1 MAELGFFPLELPEK
15 NVKQLYDERSKSLI
29 LMKHGLPLT
38 SHYKLCTFT
47 LFSQEQFSV
56 LHFKVS
62 KVLSLLLLAVT
73 DDSKESWQER
83 HQCDETFLFFRFTLP
98 TAFSASAAKT
108 QDKAVLRNQKT
119 NLRLLYA
126 LEGSVSDWSEGQ
138 RGRAEGGAGSEFY
151 LL

>member
-1 MAELGFFPLELPEK
+1 MAELVFSSLNSQKK

-38 SHYKLCTFT
+38 SHYILCTFT
-47 LFSQEQFSV
+47 LFFQEQFSV

-83 HQCDETFLFFRFTLP
+83 HQCDETFLFFRFTLL

-108 QDKAVLRNQKT
+108 QDKAVLHTR
-119 NLRLLYA
+119 RRSSA
-126 LEGSVSDWSEGQ
+126 LEGSVSAWNGGQ
-138 RGRAEGGAGSEFY
+138 RDRGEGGAGGEFY

>member
-1 MAELGFFPLELPEK
+1 MAELVFSPLELPEK
-15 NVKQLYDERSKSLI
+15 NVKQLYDKRSKSLI

-73 DDSKESWQER
+73 DDSKES
-83 HQCDETFLFFRFTLP
+83 
-98 TAFSASAAKT
+98 
-108 QDKAVLRNQKT
+108 
-119 NLRLLYA
+119 
-126 LEGSVSDWSEGQ
+126 
-138 RGRAEGGAGSEFY
+138 
-151 LL
+151 